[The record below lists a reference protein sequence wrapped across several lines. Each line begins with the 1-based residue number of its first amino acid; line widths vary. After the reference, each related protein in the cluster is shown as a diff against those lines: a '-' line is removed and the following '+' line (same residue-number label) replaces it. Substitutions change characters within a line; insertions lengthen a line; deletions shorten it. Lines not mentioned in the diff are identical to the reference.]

1 MMTGCIR
8 AKTKFSLLFV
18 CLQCFALSMR
28 AADGPVFGP
37 FNANARGGGP
47 GHIEW
52 FDGAPPTEPP
62 AAWTVAAWIRPADA
76 IQHRTLVA
84 GFGDGLDFSGAER
97 FFAAD
102 TNGWFFFVGREQ
114 IKIRI
119 SPTDQLTPEEVLGGQ
134 VDTHAPVAPDQW
146 QHLAATYD
154 GKTLRLF
161 VNGLETTNVDL
172 PLGRAAMQV
181 LVAPPPCWEDG
192 DFFKGKVAN
201 LAIWDR
207 PLAQT
212 EIAALVKTQ
221 SAGLDQLAF
230 VPAPG
235 GASPEKRTGPF
246 IGRRSARL
254 PQDPE
259 TFPKPIP
266 SVKLERTAKLSVEPV
281 AALNATGDLVLDRGW
296 EMADAASVAA
306 APGKISAPGFDTHSW
321 YDATV
326 PGTVLTT
333 LVQQGIYPDP
343 THGLNN
349 LLIPD
354 DLSRKSWW
362 YRVQFPTPANW
373 NGREV
378 ELTFNGINYH
388 AETWLNGE
396 PLGKITGAVIRG
408 SYDVAPLLKRDG
420 MNVLA
425 VRVWPQPHNGA
436 TQEESPRA
444 GAGPNGA
451 DGVLD
456 GPTFFCSE
464 GWDWIPTIRDR
475 NTGIWQDVVM
485 HPTGPIALGDS
496 KVTTTLPR
504 LPDLSVAEVT
514 IQAELRNLTAQPQQ
528 VVLRCGIAG
537 ASVEFPATLQP
548 HETKIVTATPKQFPQ
563 LVFQHP
569 KLWWP
574 NGYGEPTLHDLTLR
588 VDSGGKESDHAEPRI
603 GLRVISTTNDPQ
615 LTVLVNGRR
624 IFCKGGNW
632 GIDDALKQISKAK
645 LEPYI
650 RLHRDAHLTMIRN
663 WCGQSTSEAFYEL
676 CDEYGLLIYNE
687 FWLTT
692 EDHDMPA
699 IDGDLFLANVAD
711 TVKRIRNHPS
721 IAVWSARNEGN
732 PPKWIG
738 PRLTEMLEQLDG
750 TRTYVPSSWSF
761 PVSGGGPYFFSEL
774 KTYFETALKKPFNTE
789 LGGFSVPA
797 ADALRAAIEPDQLWP
812 ISDSWAYHDL
822 HLPGTN
828 YIHAIERNFGASD
841 NFDSFIGRAQ
851 MMNYDIHRAMFEAW
865 NARMWHP
872 CSGVLLWMTHP
883 SWPSTVWQI
892 YSHDYDTHA
901 SYFAAKKAC
910 EPIHVQWNLTDND
923 VVVVNNLFEPLNQAG
938 VTLKVVGLD
947 GRELAKRVVKLDAAS
962 SAATVA
968 TKMEWPVAPDSPVQ
982 FLELE
987 LRDRAGKLLS
997 ENFYW
1002 HSEKPEQLQALN
1014 SLPRVKLKTV
1024 IHRVGAAVV
1033 VSLKNESTT
1042 PALMAHLVLRD
1053 AARGRRV
1060 LPVYYED
1067 NYVSLL
1073 PGETRDIRIESA
1085 AKTSAQLR
1093 LDLDGWNVDEASLQ
1107 L

>member
-1 MMTGCIR
+1 
-8 AKTKFSLLFV
+8 
-18 CLQCFALSMR
+18 
-28 AADGPVFGP
+28 
-37 FNANARGGGP
+37 
-47 GHIEW
+47 
-52 FDGAPPTEPP
+52 
-62 AAWTVAAWIRPADA
+62 
-76 IQHRTLVA
+76 
-84 GFGDGLDFSGAER
+84 
-97 FFAAD
+97 
-102 TNGWFFFVGREQ
+102 
-114 IKIRI
+114 
-119 SPTDQLTPEEVLGGQ
+119 
-134 VDTHAPVAPDQW
+134 
-146 QHLAATYD
+146 
-154 GKTLRLF
+154 
-161 VNGLETTNVDL
+161 
-172 PLGRAAMQV
+172 
-181 LVAPPPCWEDG
+181 
-192 DFFKGKVAN
+192 
-201 LAIWDR
+201 
-207 PLAQT
+207 
-212 EIAALVKTQ
+212 
-221 SAGLDQLAF
+221 
-230 VPAPG
+230 
-235 GASPEKRTGPF
+235 
-246 IGRRSARL
+246 
-254 PQDPE
+254 
-259 TFPKPIP
+259 
-266 SVKLERTAKLSVEPV
+266 
-281 AALNATGDLVLDRGW
+281 
-296 EMADAASVAA
+296 
-306 APGKISAPGFDTHSW
+306 
-321 YDATV
+321 
-326 PGTVLTT
+326 
-333 LVQQGIYPDP
+333 
-343 THGLNN
+343 
-349 LLIPD
+349 
-354 DLSRKSWW
+354 
-362 YRVQFPTPANW
+362 
-373 NGREV
+373 
-378 ELTFNGINYH
+378 
-388 AETWLNGE
+388 
-396 PLGKITGAVIRG
+396 
-408 SYDVAPLLKRDG
+408 
-420 MNVLA
+420 
-425 VRVWPQPHNGA
+425 
-436 TQEESPRA
+436 
-444 GAGPNGA
+444 
-451 DGVLD
+451 
-456 GPTFFCSE
+456 
-464 GWDWIPTIRDR
+464 
-475 NTGIWQDVVM
+475 
-485 HPTGPIALGDS
+485 
-496 KVTTTLPR
+496 
-504 LPDLSVAEVT
+504 
-514 IQAELRNLTAQPQQ
+514 
-528 VVLRCGIAG
+528 
-537 ASVEFPATLQP
+537 
-548 HETKIVTATPKQFPQ
+548 
-563 LVFQHP
+563 
-569 KLWWP
+569 
-574 NGYGEPTLHDLTLR
+574 LHDLTLR

-650 RLHRDAHLTMIRN
+650 RLHRYAHLTMIRN

-812 ISDSWAYHDL
+812 ISDSWVYHDL

-1033 VSLKNESTT
+1033 VSLKNESTA